1 MRASPQI
8 FANSQA
14 IRDDMSQS
22 PKAIK
27 ATDKRVDY
35 LYKAKQARMEKKAMV
50 STRRQNS
57 LGDSKDIDRFI

>member
-1 MRASPQI
+1 MLT
-8 FANSQA
+8 NTQA

-35 LYKAKQARMEKKAMV
+35 LFKAKQARMEKKAMV

-57 LGDSKDIDRFI
+57 LGDSKDLERFK

>member
-8 FANSQA
+8 FTNSQA

-35 LYKAKQARMEKKAMV
+35 LFKAKQARMEKKAMV